1 MSDCSLYIATFIVT
15 ALWDIV
21 LRYMCENY
29 SALPEVIKNT
39 LPFIKDLIPYFKAHT
54 VLAAA
59 LIAGFIGATT
69 QMIIINIAS
78 YPNMMVSD
86 VYSLVVFLTVSF
98 IVSALYGFVMKFSG
112 LFPILVRTYYDKLE
126 TGSLGVIRSMYH
138 DGISGLIVQ
147 CTLLT
152 ISYIS
157 YKMNLKLV

>member
-69 QMIIINIAS
+69 QMIIINIACCIF
-78 YPNMMVSD
+78 VI
-86 VYSLVVFLTVSF
+86 VLRRLTCEV
-98 IVSALYGFVMKFSG
+98 KRQK
-112 LFPILVRTYYDKLE
+112 PE
-126 TGSLGVIRSMYH
+126 LG
-138 DGISGLIVQ
+138 
-147 CTLLT
+147 
-152 ISYIS
+152 
-157 YKMNLKLV
+157 